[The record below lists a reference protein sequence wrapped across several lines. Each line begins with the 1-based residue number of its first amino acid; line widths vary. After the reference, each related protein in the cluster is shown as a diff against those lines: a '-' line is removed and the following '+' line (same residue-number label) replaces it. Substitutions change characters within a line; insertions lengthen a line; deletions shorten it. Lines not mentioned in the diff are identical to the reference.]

1 MEESTI
7 SWGRANMA
15 YTEASHDSGIYE
27 CSVKEYMNI
36 YINKGDSV
44 DVVFEGFN
52 SASNK
57 VCPQRFL
64 KKQSCHLEMPLME

>member
-1 MEESTI
+1 
-7 SWGRANMA
+7 MA
-15 YTEASHDSGIYE
+15 YTEASHDSEIHE
-27 CSVKEYMNI
+27 CSVKEYMNT
-36 YINKGDSV
+36 YMNKGDSV

-52 SASNK
+52 R